1 MALIVTTDYS
11 KKLGLPGFSSHQFS
25 VSIQTELTDL
35 DRVPGE
41 VARLYQLLQQAVDR
55 EIQQTGFVPA
65 DGYGETQRS
74 LPATN
79 GNGNNGHHRSNGNGN
94 GNGNNGHHR
103 SNGHDGRT
111 NGNGNSNA
119 SLPRRGTSPVNGNG
133 SWQCSDK
140 QRRLLTDLS
149 RELQLSEE
157 DLDERALCL
166 FQRPARQLNKLSA
179 SGLIT
184 DLLGE
189 AEGLRQANGG
199 NGAKGQAPTHRNGG
213 AA

>member
-1 MALIVTTDYS
+1 MAIKFISNYS
-11 KKLGLPGFSSHQFS
+11 KRLGLPGFSSHQFS
-25 VSIQTELTDL
+25 VSVETELTDL
-35 DRVPGE
+35 ERVPGE

-74 LPATN
+74 LPANSNN
-79 GNGNNGHHRSNGNGN
+79 GNGSNGHHRGSLPNGSHSHSNGNG
-94 GNGNNGHHR
+94 
-103 SNGHDGRT
+103 ST
-111 NGNGNSNA
+111 
-119 SLPRRGTSPVNGNG
+119 PRRNTSPVNGNG
-133 SWQCSDK
+133 AWQCSDK

-157 DLDERALCL
+157 DLDERALRL

-189 AEGLRQANGG
+189 AEELRQTKD
-199 NGAKGQAPTHRNGG
+199 NGAKDNVPTRRKGG

>member
-41 VARLYQLLQQAVDR
+41 VARLYQLLQQSVDR

-65 DGYGETQRS
+65 DGYGETQRY

-79 GNGNNGHHRSNGNGN
+79 GNGNNGHHSSNGHNGHSNGNT
-94 GNGNNGHHR
+94 
-103 SNGHDGRT
+103 SN
-111 NGNGNSNA
+111 
-119 SLPRRGTSPVNGNG
+119 PRRGTDPVNGNG

-149 RELQLSEE
+149 RELQLSED
-157 DLDERALCL
+157 DLDERAQRL

-189 AEGLRQANGG
+189 AEDLRQANGG
-199 NGAKGQAPTHRNGG
+199 NDKGHSAPAHRNGG
-213 AA
+213 GA

>member
-1 MALIVTTDYS
+1 MALILTSDYS

-65 DGYGETQRS
+65 DGYGETQRA
-74 LPATN
+74 LPTTN
-79 GNGNNGHHRSNGNGN
+79 GNVHNGHPNGNGN
-94 GNGNNGHHR
+94 GNGNGSGNRHVNG
-103 SNGHDGRT
+103 
-111 NGNGNSNA
+111 
-119 SLPRRGTSPVNGNG
+119 SLPRRGTAPVNGNG
-133 SWQCSDK
+133 SWQCSDR

-157 DLDERALCL
+157 DLDERAQRL
-166 FQRPARQLNKLSA
+166 FQLPARQLNKLSA

-189 AEGLRQANGG
+189 AESLRQSESSNGS
-199 NGAKGQAPTHRNGG
+199 KGRRSSVRSGNGG

>member
-1 MALIVTTDYS
+1 MALILTSDYS

-55 EIQQTGFVPA
+55 EIQQTGFVPG
-65 DGYGETQRS
+65 DGYGEVPRA
-74 LPATN
+74 LPSSN
-79 GNGNNGHHRSNGNGN
+79 GNGHNGHPNGNGN
-94 GNGNNGHHR
+94 GNRHVNG
-103 SNGHDGRT
+103 
-111 NGNGNSNA
+111 
-119 SLPRRGTSPVNGNG
+119 SLPRRGTAPVNGNG
-133 SWQCSDK
+133 PWQCSDK
-140 QRRLLTDLS
+140 QRRLLADLS

-157 DLDERALCL
+157 DLDERAVRL

-199 NGAKGQAPTHRNGG
+199 NGKGHSAPAHRNGG

>member
-1 MALIVTTDYS
+1 MALILTSDYS

-65 DGYGETQRS
+65 DGYGETQRA
-74 LPATN
+74 LPSTN
-79 GNGNNGHHRSNGNGN
+79 GNGQNGHPIGNGN
-94 GNGNNGHHR
+94 GNGSGNRHVNG
-103 SNGHDGRT
+103 
-111 NGNGNSNA
+111 
-119 SLPRRGTSPVNGNG
+119 SLPRRGTAPVNGNG

-157 DLDERALCL
+157 DLDERALRL
-166 FQRPARQLNKLSA
+166 FQRPARQLNKLAA

-189 AEGLRQANGG
+189 AEGQRQANGG
-199 NGAKGQAPTHRNGG
+199 NGGNGGNGKGHSLPAHRNGG

>member
-74 LPATN
+74 LPAL
-79 GNGNNGHHRSNGNGN
+79 NGN

-103 SNGHDGRT
+103 SNGHDGHS
-111 NGNGNSNA
+111 NGNGNGST
-119 SLPRRGTSPVNGNG
+119 SRRTTAPVNGNG

-149 RELQLSEE
+149 RELQLSED
-157 DLDERALCL
+157 DLDERAQRL

-189 AEGLRQANGG
+189 AEGMRQAKGG
-199 NGAKGQAPTHRNGG
+199 NGSKGQTPVHRNGG
-213 AA
+213 AG

>member
-1 MALIVTTDYS
+1 MALILTSDYS

-65 DGYGETQRS
+65 DGYGETQRA
-74 LPATN
+74 LPN
-79 GNGNNGHHRSNGNGN
+79 SNGNGN
-94 GNGNNGHHR
+94 GNGPNGYP
-103 SNGHDGRT
+103 
-111 NGNGNSNA
+111 NGNGKGNGSGNRHVNG
-119 SLPRRGTSPVNGNG
+119 SLPHRGTAPVNGNG

-140 QRRLLTDLS
+140 QRRLLSDLS

-157 DLDERALCL
+157 DLDERAQRL

-189 AEGLRQANGG
+189 AESLRQSDSSNGNKG
-199 NGAKGQAPTHRNGG
+199 NGRSAAGGRKGG

>member
-1 MALIVTTDYS
+1 MALIVSTDYS

-65 DGYGETQRS
+65 DGFGETQRS
-74 LPATN
+74 LPTT
-79 GNGNNGHHRSNGNGN
+79 N

-103 SNGHDGRT
+103 SNGHDGHS
-111 NGNGNSNA
+111 NGNGNGNA
-119 SLPRRGTSPVNGNG
+119 TLPCRGTAPVNGNG
-133 SWQCSDK
+133 AWQCSDK

-149 RELQLSEE
+149 RELQLSGD
-157 DLDERALCL
+157 DLDERAQRL

-199 NGAKGQAPTHRNGG
+199 IGAKGHAPAHRNGG
-213 AA
+213 AG

>member
-1 MALIVTTDYS
+1 MALILTSDYS

-55 EIQQTGFVPA
+55 EIQQTGFVPG

-79 GNGNNGHHRSNGNGN
+79 GNGHNGHPNGNGN
-94 GNGNNGHHR
+94 GSGNRHVNG
-103 SNGHDGRT
+103 
-111 NGNGNSNA
+111 
-119 SLPRRGTSPVNGNG
+119 SLPRRGTAPVNGNG

-157 DLDERALCL
+157 DLDERALRL

-199 NGAKGQAPTHRNGG
+199 NGKGHSIPANRNGG

>member
-1 MALIVTTDYS
+1 MALILTSDYS

-74 LPATN
+74 LPA
-79 GNGNNGHHRSNGNGN
+79 SNGNGN

-111 NGNGNSNA
+111 NGNGNGNA
-119 SLPRRGTSPVNGNG
+119 SLPRRSTAPVNGNG
-133 SWQCSDK
+133 AWQCSDK

-157 DLDERALCL
+157 DLDERALRL

-189 AEGLRQANGG
+189 AEGQRQANGG
-199 NGAKGQAPTHRNGG
+199 NASNGKGNSAPAHRNGG

>member
-11 KKLGLPGFSSHQFS
+11 KKLGLPSFSSHQFS

-35 DRVPGE
+35 DRVSGE

-79 GNGNNGHHRSNGNGN
+79 GNS
-94 GNGNNGHHR
+94 NGNNGHHR
-103 SNGHDGRT
+103 NNGHNGHSNGND
-111 NGNGNSNA
+111 SA
-119 SLPRRGTSPVNGNG
+119 PRRSTAPVNGNG
-133 SWQCSDK
+133 AWQCSDK

-157 DLDERALCL
+157 DLDERALRL

-189 AEGLRQANGG
+189 AEALRQANGG
-199 NGAKGQAPTHRNGG
+199 NGGNGNGHSVPAHRNGG
-213 AA
+213 GA

>member
-1 MALIVTTDYS
+1 MALILTSDYS

-65 DGYGETQRS
+65 DGYGEPQRA
-74 LPATN
+74 LPTTN
-79 GNGNNGHHRSNGNGN
+79 GSGHNGHPNGNGN
-94 GNGNNGHHR
+94 GNGNGIRHVNG
-103 SNGHDGRT
+103 
-111 NGNGNSNA
+111 
-119 SLPRRGTSPVNGNG
+119 SLPRRGTVPVNGNG
-133 SWQCSDK
+133 PWQCSDK

-157 DLDERALCL
+157 DLDERALRL

-189 AEGLRQANGG
+189 AEGQRQANGG
-199 NGAKGQAPTHRNGG
+199 IGGNGNNGKGHSVPTHRNGG

>member
-1 MALIVTTDYS
+1 MALILTSDYS

-41 VARLYQLLQQAVDR
+41 VARLYQLLQQSVDR

-79 GNGNNGHHRSNGNGN
+79 GNGHNGHPNVNGNGN
-94 GNGNNGHHR
+94 GNGNRHVN
-103 SNGHDGRT
+103 D
-111 NGNGNSNA
+111 
-119 SLPRRGTSPVNGNG
+119 SLPRRGTAPVNGNG

-157 DLDERALCL
+157 DLDERALRL

-184 DLLGE
+184 DLLSE
-189 AEGLRQANGG
+189 AEALRQANGG
-199 NGAKGQAPTHRNGG
+199 SGGNGGNGKGHSAPAHRNGG
-213 AA
+213 GA

>member
-1 MALIVTTDYS
+1 MALILTSDYS

-65 DGYGETQRS
+65 DGYGETQRAQ
-74 LPATN
+74 PTTN
-79 GNGNNGHHRSNGNGN
+79 GNGHNSHPNGNGN
-94 GNGNNGHHR
+94 GNGNGSGNRHFNG
-103 SNGHDGRT
+103 
-111 NGNGNSNA
+111 
-119 SLPRRGTSPVNGNG
+119 SLPRRSNAPVNGNG

-157 DLDERALCL
+157 DLDERALRL
-166 FQRPARQLNKLSA
+166 FQRPARQLNKLAA

-189 AEGLRQANGG
+189 AEGQRQANGG
-199 NGAKGQAPTHRNGG
+199 NGGNGSNGKGHSVPTHRNGG

>member
-1 MALIVTTDYS
+1 MALILTSDYS

-79 GNGNNGHHRSNGNGN
+79 GNGN
-94 GNGNNGHHR
+94 GNNGHHR
-103 SNGHDGRT
+103 SNGHDGHS
-111 NGNGNSNA
+111 NGNGNGNA
-119 SLPRRGTSPVNGNG
+119 SLPRRSTVPVNGNG
-133 SWQCSDK
+133 AWQCSDK

-149 RELQLSEE
+149 RELQFSEE
-157 DLDERALCL
+157 DLDERALRL

-199 NGAKGQAPTHRNGG
+199 NGKGHSAPAHRNGG

>member
-1 MALIVTTDYS
+1 MALILTSDYS

-35 DRVPGE
+35 ERVPAE

-65 DGYGETQRS
+65 DGYGETQRA
-74 LPATN
+74 LPTN
-79 GNGNNGHHRSNGNGN
+79 SNGHNGRSDGRSNGNG
-94 GNGNNGHHR
+94 H
-103 SNGHDGRT
+103 SP
-111 NGNGNSNA
+111 A
-119 SLPRRGTSPVNGNG
+119 PRRGTAPVDGNG

-140 QRRLLTDLS
+140 QRRLLADLS
-149 RELQLSEE
+149 RELRLSEE
-157 DLDERALCL
+157 DLDERARRL

-184 DLLGE
+184 DLLEE
-189 AEGLRQANGG
+189 AEALRQSGSG
-199 NGAKGQAPTHRNGG
+199 NGSNGSQRPAAHRNGG

>member
-1 MALIVTTDYS
+1 MALIVTSDYS

-65 DGYGETQRS
+65 DGYGESQRS
-74 LPATN
+74 LPAT
-79 GNGNNGHHRSNGNGN
+79 NGNGN

-103 SNGHDGRT
+103 SNGHDVHS
-111 NGNGNSNA
+111 NGNGNGNGSA
-119 SLPRRGTSPVNGNG
+119 QRRSTVPVNGNG
-133 SWQCSDK
+133 AWQCSDK

-149 RELQLSEE
+149 RELQFSEE
-157 DLDERALCL
+157 DLDERALRL

-189 AEGLRQANGG
+189 AEALRQANGG
-199 NGAKGQAPTHRNGG
+199 NGSKGQASTHRNGG

>member
-1 MALIVTTDYS
+1 MALILTSDYS

-79 GNGNNGHHRSNGNGN
+79 GNANANNSHHRNNGHNGPSNGNG
-94 GNGNNGHHR
+94 
-103 SNGHDGRT
+103 ST
-111 NGNGNSNA
+111 
-119 SLPRRGTSPVNGNG
+119 PRRGTAPVNGNG
-133 SWQCSDK
+133 AWQCSDK

-157 DLDERALCL
+157 DLDERAQRL

-189 AEGLRQANGG
+189 AEALRQANGG
-199 NGAKGQAPTHRNGG
+199 NGNGNGHSVPAHRNGG
-213 AA
+213 GA

>member
-1 MALIVTTDYS
+1 MALILTSDYS

-79 GNGNNGHHRSNGNGN
+79 GNGNGNKGHHSSNSHNGPSNGNG
-94 GNGNNGHHR
+94 
-103 SNGHDGRT
+103 S
-111 NGNGNSNA
+111 S
-119 SLPRRGTSPVNGNG
+119 PRRSIAPVNGNG
-133 SWQCSDK
+133 AWQCSDK

-157 DLDERALCL
+157 DLDERALRL

-189 AEGLRQANGG
+189 AEGLRQSNGANGG
-199 NGAKGQAPTHRNGG
+199 NGKGHSAPAHRNGG

>member
-1 MALIVTTDYS
+1 MALILSTDYS

-65 DGYGETQRS
+65 EGYGEPQRS
-74 LPATN
+74 LSGNGYGNSDHSN
-79 GNGNNGHHRSNGNGN
+79 GNGNGYASRRNNAPANGNGN
-94 GNGNNGHHR
+94 GNG
-103 SNGHDGRT
+103 
-111 NGNGNSNA
+111 A
-119 SLPRRGTSPVNGNG
+119 
-133 SWQCSDK
+133 WQCSDK

-149 RELQLSEE
+149 RELQLSEK
-157 DLDERALCL
+157 DLDERALRL
-166 FQRPARQLNKLSA
+166 FQRPVRQLNKLSA

-189 AEGLRQANGG
+189 AEGLRQSHGG
-199 NGAKGQAPTHRNGG
+199 NTAHGKGHSVSAHRNGG

>member
-1 MALIVTTDYS
+1 MALILTSDYS

-65 DGYGETQRS
+65 DGYGETHRA
-74 LPATN
+74 LPTTN
-79 GNGNNGHHRSNGNGN
+79 GNGHNGHSSGNG
-94 GNGNNGHHR
+94 
-103 SNGHDGRT
+103 ST
-111 NGNGNSNA
+111 
-119 SLPRRGTSPVNGNG
+119 PRRGNAPVNGNG

-157 DLDERALCL
+157 DLDERALRL

-189 AEGLRQANGG
+189 AEALRQANGG
-199 NGAKGQAPTHRNGG
+199 NGGNGKGHSIPAHRNGG
-213 AA
+213 GA

>member
-1 MALIVTTDYS
+1 MALILTSDYS

-65 DGYGETQRS
+65 DGYGETQRA
-74 LPATN
+74 LPNSN
-79 GNGNNGHHRSNGNGN
+79 GNGHPNGNGN
-94 GNGNNGHHR
+94 GNGNRH
-103 SNGHDGRT
+103 
-111 NGNGNSNA
+111 GNG
-119 SLPRRGTSPVNGNG
+119 SLPRRGTAPVNGNG
-133 SWQCSDK
+133 AWQCSDK
-140 QRRLLTDLS
+140 QRRLLSDLS

-157 DLDERALCL
+157 DLNERALRL

-189 AEGLRQANGG
+189 AEALRQANGG
-199 NGAKGQAPTHRNGG
+199 SSGNGKGHSVPAHRNGG
-213 AA
+213 GA

>member
-1 MALIVTTDYS
+1 MALILSTDYS

-65 DGYGETQRS
+65 EGYGEPQRS
-74 LPATN
+74 LP
-79 GNGNNGHHRSNGNGN
+79 GNGYGNSD
-94 GNGNNGHHR
+94 H
-103 SNGHDGRT
+103 S
-111 NGNGNSNA
+111 NGNGNSNGYA
-119 SLPRRGTSPVNGNG
+119 PRRNTAPANGNG
-133 SWQCSDK
+133 NGAWQCSDK

-149 RELQLSEE
+149 RELQLSEK
-157 DLDERALCL
+157 DLDERALRL
-166 FQRPARQLNKLSA
+166 FQRPVRQLNKLSA

-189 AEGLRQANGG
+189 AEGLRQSHGG
-199 NGAKGQAPTHRNGG
+199 NAARGKGHSIPTHRNGG

>member
-1 MALIVTTDYS
+1 MALILTSDYS

-55 EIQQTGFVPA
+55 EIQQTGFVPG
-65 DGYGETQRS
+65 DGYGEVPRALST
-74 LPATN
+74 
-79 GNGNNGHHRSNGNGN
+79 SNGNGQASHK
-94 GNGNNGHHR
+94 GHQ
-103 SNGHDGRT
+103 
-111 NGNGNSNA
+111 NGNS
-119 SLPRRGTSPVNGNG
+119 SLPRRGTAPVNGNG

-140 QRRLLTDLS
+140 QRRLLADLS
-149 RELQLSEE
+149 RELQLSED
-157 DLDERALCL
+157 DLDQRALRL

-199 NGAKGQAPTHRNGG
+199 HGSNGSNGSHGKGHSVPAHRNGG

>member
-1 MALIVTTDYS
+1 MALILTSDYS

-74 LPATN
+74 LPAP
-79 GNGNNGHHRSNGNGN
+79 NGN

-103 SNGHDGRT
+103 SNGHDGHS
-111 NGNGNSNA
+111 NGNGNGSA
-119 SLPRRGTSPVNGNG
+119 PRRSTAPVNGNG
-133 SWQCSDK
+133 AWQCSDK

-157 DLDERALCL
+157 DLDERALRL

-189 AEGLRQANGG
+189 AEGQRQANGG
-199 NGAKGQAPTHRNGG
+199 NGNGKGHSAPAHRNGG
-213 AA
+213 VA

>member
-1 MALIVTTDYS
+1 MAIKFISNYS
-11 KKLGLPGFSSHQFS
+11 KRLGLPGFSSHQFS
-25 VSIQTELTDL
+25 VSVETELTDL
-35 DRVPGE
+35 ERVPGE
-41 VARLYQLLQQAVDR
+41 VARLYHLLQQAVDR

-74 LPATN
+74 LPANTN
-79 GNGNNGHHRSNGNGN
+79 GNGSNGHRGSLLNGSHSHSNGNGS
-94 GNGNNGHHR
+94 GSG
-103 SNGHDGRT
+103 ST
-111 NGNGNSNA
+111 
-119 SLPRRGTSPVNGNG
+119 PRRNTSPVNGNG
-133 SWQCSDK
+133 AWQCSDK

-157 DLDERALCL
+157 DLDERALRL

-189 AEGLRQANGG
+189 AEELRQPKD
-199 NGAKGQAPTHRNGG
+199 NGAKDNVPTRRNGG

>member
-1 MALIVTTDYS
+1 MALILTTDYS

-79 GNGNNGHHRSNGNGN
+79 GNGHSGHPNGNGN
-94 GNGNNGHHR
+94 GNGNRHVNG
-103 SNGHDGRT
+103 
-111 NGNGNSNA
+111 
-119 SLPRRGTSPVNGNG
+119 SLPRRGTAPVNGNG
-133 SWQCSDK
+133 PWQCSDK
-140 QRRLLTDLS
+140 QRRLLADLS

-157 DLDERALCL
+157 DLDERALRL

-199 NGAKGQAPTHRNGG
+199 NGKGHSAPAHRNGG

>member
-1 MALIVTTDYS
+1 MALILTSDYS

-79 GNGNNGHHRSNGNGN
+79 GNGHNGHPNVNGNGN
-94 GNGNNGHHR
+94 GNGNRHA
-103 SNGHDGRT
+103 
-111 NGNGNSNA
+111 NS
-119 SLPRRGTSPVNGNG
+119 SLPRRGTAPVNGNG

-157 DLDERALCL
+157 DLDERALRL

-189 AEGLRQANGG
+189 AEGLRQSNGG
-199 NGAKGQAPTHRNGG
+199 SHGKGHSGPAHRNGG

>member
-1 MALIVTTDYS
+1 MALILSSDYS

-65 DGYGETQRS
+65 DGYGEAQRS

-79 GNGNNGHHRSNGNGN
+79 GNGNNGHSNGNGN
-94 GNGNNGHHR
+94 ATLSRR
-103 SNGHDGRT
+103 ST
-111 NGNGNSNA
+111 A
-119 SLPRRGTSPVNGNG
+119 PVNGNG

-140 QRRLLTDLS
+140 QRRLLNDLS

-157 DLDERALCL
+157 DLDERAQRL

-184 DLLGE
+184 DLLSE
-189 AEGLRQANGG
+189 AESHRQSDGG
-199 NGAKGQAPTHRNGG
+199 NGAKSQAPAHRNGG
-213 AA
+213 AG

>member
-1 MALIVTTDYS
+1 MALIVTSDYS

-79 GNGNNGHHRSNGNGN
+79 GHNGHHSSNGHNGPSNGNGSTP
-94 GNGNNGHHR
+94 R
-103 SNGHDGRT
+103 SG
-111 NGNGNSNA
+111 SA
-119 SLPRRGTSPVNGNG
+119 PLNGNG

-149 RELQLSEE
+149 RELQLSED
-157 DLDERALCL
+157 DLDERAQRL

-184 DLLGE
+184 DLLAE
-189 AEGLRQANGG
+189 AEGLRQSNGANGG
-199 NGAKGQAPTHRNGG
+199 NGKGHSAPAHRNGG

>member
-79 GNGNNGHHRSNGNGN
+79 GIGNNGHNGHSNGNG
-94 GNGNNGHHR
+94 
-103 SNGHDGRT
+103 ST
-111 NGNGNSNA
+111 
-119 SLPRRGTSPVNGNG
+119 PRRGTAPVNGNG
-133 SWQCSDK
+133 AWQCSDK

-157 DLDERALCL
+157 DLDERALRL

-199 NGAKGQAPTHRNGG
+199 NGNGKGHSVPAHRTGGG
-213 AA
+213 A

>member
-1 MALIVTTDYS
+1 MALILTSDYS
-11 KKLGLPGFSSHQFS
+11 KKCGLPCFSSHQFS

-41 VARLYQLLQQAVDR
+41 VARLYQLLQQSVDR

-79 GNGNNGHHRSNGNGN
+79 GNGNNGHHRSNGHNGHSNGN
-94 GNGNNGHHR
+94 G
-103 SNGHDGRT
+103 SI
-111 NGNGNSNA
+111 
-119 SLPRRGTSPVNGNG
+119 PRRGTAPVNGNG
-133 SWQCSDK
+133 PWQCSDK

-157 DLDERALCL
+157 DLDERALRL

-189 AEGLRQANGG
+189 AEALRQANGG
-199 NGAKGQAPTHRNGG
+199 SGGNGKGHSIPAHRNGG
-213 AA
+213 GA

>member
-1 MALIVTTDYS
+1 MALILTSDYS

-65 DGYGETQRS
+65 DGYGETQRA
-74 LPATN
+74 LPTTN
-79 GNGNNGHHRSNGNGN
+79 GSGHNGHPNGNGN
-94 GNGNNGHHR
+94 GNGNGIGHVNG
-103 SNGHDGRT
+103 
-111 NGNGNSNA
+111 
-119 SLPRRGTSPVNGNG
+119 SLPRRGTAPVNGNG
-133 SWQCSDK
+133 PWQCSDK

-157 DLDERALCL
+157 DLDERALRL
-166 FQRPARQLNKLSA
+166 FQRPARQLNKLAA

-189 AEGLRQANGG
+189 AEGQRQANGG
-199 NGAKGQAPTHRNGG
+199 NGGNGSNGKGHSLPAHRNGG

>member
-1 MALIVTTDYS
+1 MALILTSDYS

-74 LPATN
+74 FPGA
-79 GNGNNGHHRSNGNGN
+79 N

-103 SNGHDGRT
+103 SNGHDGHT
-111 NGNGNSNA
+111 NGIGPTPHRS
-119 SLPRRGTSPVNGNG
+119 TVPVNGNG
-133 SWQCSDK
+133 AWQCSDK

-157 DLDERALCL
+157 DLDERALRL

-189 AEGLRQANGG
+189 AEGLRQANGANSA
-199 NGAKGQAPTHRNGG
+199 NGRGKGSVHRNGG